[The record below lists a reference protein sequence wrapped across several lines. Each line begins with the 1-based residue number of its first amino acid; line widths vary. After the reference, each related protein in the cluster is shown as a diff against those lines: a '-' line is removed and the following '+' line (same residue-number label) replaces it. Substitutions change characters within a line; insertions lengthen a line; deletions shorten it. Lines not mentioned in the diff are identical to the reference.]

1 MSGADYENCWFIPWV
16 CPIGTWLYN
25 KVVVNPVTGVEEKL
39 AMGKYSPSNLCDKEC
54 LMQGVDCNREIAL
67 LVTSEKFTK
76 LVGAEKRLIGAGDPT
91 YMDIMEKDPKYS
103 SHEYINEML
112 AVEGGKVLILSG
124 EGDYIV
130 PWRGMWEQ
138 MTKNWTVPNKKKLL
152 ADEWG
157 TRDDWYFK
165 KQGNF
170 EWRRVFGAGHLI
182 FVGSTADVHTKIVTE
197 FMDECYRE
205 D

>member
-1 MSGADYENCWFIPWV
+1 MAK
-16 CPIGTWLYN
+16 YN
-25 KVVVNPVTGVEEKL
+25 VANICEK
-39 AMGKYSPSNLCDKEC
+39 DV
-54 LMQGVDCNREIAL
+54 LMQGADCNPEISL
-67 LVTSEKFTK
+67 LVTTEKFAK
-76 LVGAEKRLIGAGDPT
+76 LVGAKTRLIGHSDPT
-91 YMDIMEKDPKYS
+91 FMEIMETDKKYS

-130 PWRGMWEQ
+130 PWRGMWDQ
-138 MTKNWTVPNKKKLL
+138 MTKNWDVPNKKKLL

-157 TRDDWYFK
+157 TRDEWYFK

-182 FVGSTADVHTKIVTE
+182 FVGSTSDVHTKIVTD